1 MSYGT
6 NLAEMFR
13 ELGVCGGNVLKGTR
27 PADLPVPQST
37 KFEFVINATTA
48 KAFGLAIPAAVISSL
63 TKSSNKM
70 HQMSAFGP

>member
-13 ELGVCGGNVLKGTR
+13 ELGVYSGNFLKGTR

-37 KFEFVINATTA
+37 KFEFVINACN
-48 KAFGLAIPAAVISSL
+48 V
-63 TKSSNKM
+63 
-70 HQMSAFGP
+70 